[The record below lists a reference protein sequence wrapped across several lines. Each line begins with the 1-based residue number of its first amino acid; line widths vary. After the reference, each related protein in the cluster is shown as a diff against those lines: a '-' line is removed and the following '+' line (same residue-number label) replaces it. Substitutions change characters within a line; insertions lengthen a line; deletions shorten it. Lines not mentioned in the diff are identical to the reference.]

1 MKVVAFVP
9 LKLNNER
16 LPGKNTK
23 KLKNGGPLLEYIL
36 NTLEKASGID
46 KIYVYCSSEEVC
58 QYISSSNVIYLKR
71 DVSLD
76 QSSTK
81 INEVLQAFA
90 RDVDADIYVL
100 AHATAP
106 FISVESIEKG
116 INSILAGGHDS
127 ALSVHKMQEF
137 LWVDGRPMNYDLE
150 NIPRTQDLKPVFVET
165 TGLYI
170 YKRSLI
176 VEKNRRIGE
185 NPFLIEVS
193 RIEALDVNEPVDFE
207 VVDAVLGHGLVKA

>member
-9 LKLNNER
+9 MKLNNER

-23 KLKNGGPLLEYIL
+23 KLKNGKPLVSYIL
-36 NTLEKASGID
+36 NTLEKSSFID
-46 KIYVYCSSEEVC
+46 ERYVYCSDESIKEFMGPES
-58 QYISSSNVIYLKR
+58 IKYLTR
-71 DVSLD
+71 DKALD
-76 QSSTK
+76 GSQTK

-90 RDVDADIYVL
+90 RDVYADIYVL
-100 AHATAP
+100 VHATAP
-106 FISVESIEKG
+106 FISAASIERGIMSVLKG
-116 INSILAGGHDS
+116 GYDS

-137 LWVDGRPMNYDLE
+137 IWRDGRPMNYALDSV
-150 NIPRTQDLKPVFVET
+150 PRTQDLEPLFVET

-176 VEKNRRIGE
+176 VESNRRIGD

-193 RIEALDVNEPVDFE
+193 RIEALDVNEPIDFE
-207 VVDAVLGHGLVKA
+207 IMDAVLGHGLVG